1 MTSSQAAQRAARRR
15 REPHRDGGDDRV
27 RQVVAARSR
36 LTSAR
41 LAMTLRRRP
50 VRGGDVHARAIERLD
65 VAVDDLQRL
74 REESD
79 AAQGQFDE
87 RAAAVEL
94 AAANEQ
100 LAVREA
106 WVKYIEH
113 DR

>member
-1 MTSSQAAQRAARRR
+1 
-15 REPHRDGGDDRV
+15 
-27 RQVVAARSR
+27 
-36 LTSAR
+36 
-41 LAMTLRRRP
+41 
-50 VRGGDVHARAIERLD
+50 

-74 REESD
+74 REECD

-106 WVKYIEH
+106 WVKCIEH
-113 DR
+113 GH